1 MDNDTAQPDGSVGR
15 IFAFAASAER
25 AAKLSRKI
33 LESGFGEPESTHL
46 FDAMLCRLREQHF
59 AVVVAELHPQHH
71 DALRLP
77 DALRERARWPVP
89 HILWVGDYTPARSPF
104 LPGESQARPGR
115 LAFALGALVGGIS
128 LQALQAHAYLARSKG
143 IHAEAVS
150 DEGGLR
156 QYLRMLA
163 RQPVSA
169 TLLSSSPQAPDFTD
183 DELCEALESGRGMR
197 VDLQPQFD
205 LRTRRIVGAEALIRW
220 RHTGPGDVPVSAML
234 PVVSRLGLDGLLFG
248 YVRDQVI
255 ETLRLLRSHGR
266 CVPIAINISAATL
279 SQPGLISLLGE
290 RVREVGLGPELIK
303 IELTEDAA
311 PLDELS
317 LSTALNCLRAE
328 GFLLSLDDFG
338 TGSASFELLAD
349 IPFDELKV
357 AGKFV
362 RDVAQRESCR
372 AILAALS
379 RLGRALNMCLVAECV
394 ETEADI
400 ACLRQLG
407 VQVGQGYALCRPI
420 SAPDFLGRMMQQE

>member
-1 MDNDTAQPDGSVGR
+1 MP
-15 IFAFAASAER
+15 
-25 AAKLSRKI
+25 K
-33 LESGFGEPESTHL
+33 P
-46 FDAMLCRLREQHF
+46 
-59 AVVVAELHPQHH
+59 
-71 DALRLP
+71 
-77 DALRERARWPVP
+77 
-89 HILWVGDYTPARSPF
+89 SPT
-104 LPGESQARPGR
+104 
-115 LAFALGALVGGIS
+115 
-128 LQALQAHAYLARSKG
+128 K
-143 IHAEAVS
+143 
-150 DEGGLR
+150 GGLR

-255 ETLRLLRSHGR
+255 ETLRLLQSHGR

-400 ACLRQLG
+400 ACLRRLG